1 MERPRPRRS
10 ESAATPI
17 TASTPLGAGRP
28 GACPPPCHDGD
39 VTSEKTP
46 SAPGGEDS
54 GDVVRVVV
62 VDDHVLYR
70 RGLEMVLGTE
80 EDLRIVGEA
89 ANGVDAVE
97 EVERTRPDVVL
108 MDIRM
113 PGGDGIEACRQIRE
127 RGLAARV
134 VMITTSEDEE
144 DLVAALRAGA
154 KGYLLKDAP
163 AEQIINGIRAV
174 HAGESLLSPALTSTL
189 LAEFTAL
196 VGGQQERD
204 PGASLTERE
213 REVLGVLGEG
223 LTNKEIAARLFIS
236 ENTVKN
242 HVHNLLEKLGLHSR
256 TEAALFAVRRQRRS

>member
-1 MERPRPRRS
+1 
-10 ESAATPI
+10 
-17 TASTPLGAGRP
+17 
-28 GACPPPCHDGD
+28 
-39 VTSEKTP
+39 VTSVDPLPT
-46 SAPGGEDS
+46 GGEAA
-54 GDVVRVVV
+54 GEPIRVVV
-62 VDDHVLYR
+62 VDDHMLYR

-80 EDLRIVGEA
+80 DDLLIVGEA

-97 EVERTRPDVVL
+97 TVAATRPEVVL

-113 PGGDGIEACRQIRE
+113 PGGDGIDACRRIRDL
-127 RGLAARV
+127 GLGARV
-134 VMITTSEDEE
+134 IMITTSEDEK

-163 AEQIINGIRAV
+163 AEQIIDGIRAV
-174 HAGESLLSPALTSTL
+174 CAGESLLSPALTSTL
-189 LAEFTAL
+189 LAEFSAL
-196 VGGQQERD
+196 VGGETRED
-204 PGASLTERE
+204 PRPPLTERE

-256 TEAALFAVRRQRRS
+256 TEAALFAVRREQREHRAP

>member
-1 MERPRPRRS
+1 MTS
-10 ESAATPI
+10 VD
-17 TASTPLGAGRP
+17 PLP
-28 GACPPPCHDGD
+28 
-39 VTSEKTP
+39 T
-46 SAPGGEDS
+46 GGEAA
-54 GDVVRVVV
+54 GEPIRVVV
-62 VDDHVLYR
+62 VDDHMLYR

-80 EDLRIVGEA
+80 DDLLIVGEA

-97 EVERTRPDVVL
+97 TVAATRPEVVL

-113 PGGDGIEACRQIRE
+113 PGGDGIDACRRIRDL
-127 RGLAARV
+127 GLGARV
-134 VMITTSEDEE
+134 IMITTSEDEK

-163 AEQIINGIRAV
+163 AEQIIDGIRAV
-174 HAGESLLSPALTSTL
+174 CAGESLLSPALTSTL
-189 LAEFTAL
+189 LAEFSAL
-196 VGGQQERD
+196 VGGETRED
-204 PGASLTERE
+204 PRPPLTERE

-256 TEAALFAVRRQRRS
+256 TEAALFAVRREQREHRAP

>member
-1 MERPRPRRS
+1 MS
-10 ESAATPI
+10 
-17 TASTPLGAGRP
+17 
-28 GACPPPCHDGD
+28 
-39 VTSEKTP
+39 SEKTP
-46 SAPGGEDS
+46 PLPDGVGSAG
-54 GDVVRVVV
+54 VVRVVV

-80 EDLRIVGEA
+80 EDILIVGEA

-97 EVERTRPDVVL
+97 EVARTRPDVVL
-108 MDIRM
+108 MDVRM

-127 RGLAARV
+127 RGLSARV
-134 VMITTSEDEE
+134 VMITTSEDEK

-163 AEQIINGIRAV
+163 AEQIVDGIRAV
-174 HAGESLLSPALTSTL
+174 NAGESLLSPALTSTL

-196 VGGQQERD
+196 VGAEEDQD

-213 REVLGVLGEG
+213 REVLAVLGEG
-223 LTNKEIAARLFIS
+223 CTNKEIAARLFIS

-256 TEAALFAVRRQRRS
+256 TEAALFAARRGQRS

>member
-1 MERPRPRRS
+1 MTS
-10 ESAATPI
+10 VD
-17 TASTPLGAGRP
+17 PLP
-28 GACPPPCHDGD
+28 
-39 VTSEKTP
+39 T
-46 SAPGGEDS
+46 GGEAA
-54 GDVVRVVV
+54 GEPIRVVV
-62 VDDHVLYR
+62 VDDHMLYR

-80 EDLRIVGEA
+80 DDLLIVGEA

-97 EVERTRPDVVL
+97 TVAATRPEVVL

-113 PGGDGIEACRQIRE
+113 PGGDGIDACRRIRDL
-127 RGLAARV
+127 GLGARV
-134 VMITTSEDEE
+134 IMITTSEDEK

-163 AEQIINGIRAV
+163 AEQIIDGIRAV
-174 HAGESLLSPALTSTL
+174 CAGESLLSPALTSTL
-189 LAEFTAL
+189 LAEFSAL
-196 VGGQQERD
+196 VGGETRED
-204 PGASLTERE
+204 PRPPLTERE

-256 TEAALFAVRRQRRS
+256 TEAALFAVRREQRKHRAP

>member
-1 MERPRPRRS
+1 MTS
-10 ESAATPI
+10 VD
-17 TASTPLGAGRP
+17 PLP
-28 GACPPPCHDGD
+28 
-39 VTSEKTP
+39 T
-46 SAPGGEDS
+46 GGEAA
-54 GDVVRVVV
+54 GEPIRVVV
-62 VDDHVLYR
+62 VDDHMLYR

-80 EDLRIVGEA
+80 DDLLIVGEA

-97 EVERTRPDVVL
+97 TVAATRPEVVL

-113 PGGDGIEACRQIRE
+113 PGGDGIDACRRIRDL
-127 RGLAARV
+127 GLGARV
-134 VMITTSEDEE
+134 IMITTSEDEK

-163 AEQIINGIRAV
+163 AEQIIDGIRAV
-174 HAGESLLSPALTSTL
+174 CAGESLLSPALTSTL
-189 LAEFTAL
+189 LAEFSAL
-196 VGGQQERD
+196 VGGETRED
-204 PGASLTERE
+204 SRPPLTERE

-256 TEAALFAVRRQRRS
+256 TEAALFAVRWEQREHRAP

>member
-1 MERPRPRRS
+1 MTS
-10 ESAATPI
+10 VD
-17 TASTPLGAGRP
+17 PLP
-28 GACPPPCHDGD
+28 
-39 VTSEKTP
+39 T
-46 SAPGGEDS
+46 GGEAA
-54 GDVVRVVV
+54 GEPIRVVV
-62 VDDHVLYR
+62 VDDHMLYR

-80 EDLRIVGEA
+80 DDLLIVGEA

-97 EVERTRPDVVL
+97 TVAATRPEVVL

-113 PGGDGIEACRQIRE
+113 PGGDGIDACRRIRDL
-127 RGLAARV
+127 GLGARV
-134 VMITTSEDEE
+134 IMITTSEDEQ

-163 AEQIINGIRAV
+163 AEQIIDGIRAV
-174 HAGESLLSPALTSTL
+174 CAGESLLSPALTSTL
-189 LAEFTAL
+189 LAEFSAL
-196 VGGQQERD
+196 VGGETRED
-204 PGASLTERE
+204 PRPPLTERE

-256 TEAALFAVRRQRRS
+256 TEAALFAVRREQRKHRAP

>member
-1 MERPRPRRS
+1 MTS
-10 ESAATPI
+10 VD
-17 TASTPLGAGRP
+17 PLP
-28 GACPPPCHDGD
+28 
-39 VTSEKTP
+39 T
-46 SAPGGEDS
+46 GGEAA
-54 GDVVRVVV
+54 GEPIRVVV
-62 VDDHVLYR
+62 VDDHMLYR

-80 EDLRIVGEA
+80 DDLLIVGEA

-97 EVERTRPDVVL
+97 TVAATRPEVVL

-113 PGGDGIEACRQIRE
+113 PGGDGIDACRRIRDL
-127 RGLAARV
+127 GLGARV
-134 VMITTSEDEE
+134 IMITTSEDEQ

-163 AEQIINGIRAV
+163 AEQIIDGIRAV
-174 HAGESLLSPALTSTL
+174 CAGESLLSPALTSTL
-189 LAEFTAL
+189 LAEFSAL
-196 VGGQQERD
+196 VGGETRED
-204 PGASLTERE
+204 PRPPLTERE

-256 TEAALFAVRRQRRS
+256 TEAALFAVRREQREHRAP

>member
-1 MERPRPRRS
+1 MTS
-10 ESAATPI
+10 VD
-17 TASTPLGAGRP
+17 PLP
-28 GACPPPCHDGD
+28 
-39 VTSEKTP
+39 T
-46 SAPGGEDS
+46 GGEAA
-54 GDVVRVVV
+54 GEPIRVVV
-62 VDDHVLYR
+62 VDDHMLYR

-80 EDLRIVGEA
+80 DDLLIVGEA

-97 EVERTRPDVVL
+97 TVAATRPEVVL

-113 PGGDGIEACRQIRE
+113 PGGDGIDACRRIRDL
-127 RGLAARV
+127 GLGARV
-134 VMITTSEDEE
+134 IMITTSEDEQ

-163 AEQIINGIRAV
+163 AEQIIDGIRAV
-174 HAGESLLSPALTSTL
+174 CAGESLLSPALTSTL
-189 LAEFTAL
+189 LAEFSAL
-196 VGGQQERD
+196 VGGETHED
-204 PGASLTERE
+204 PRPPLTERE

-256 TEAALFAVRRQRRS
+256 TEAALFAVRREQREHRAP